1 MEFERVDTA
10 GYREYMD
17 KYKIGSL
24 AAKLF
29 FAAGFSD
36 EQILDITG
44 TPSLEDQSDDLTLR
58 RIRERIQKAAQTG
71 EKVFI
76 AGDYDTD
83 GLCGT
88 AILVRLLNR
97 LGIQNGYYIPNRT
110 NEGYGLNMER
120 TVQAITK
127 GYTLFIL
134 VDNGVKAKE
143 PLAYCKANG
152 VDTIVL
158 DHHTIDEEVACD
170 YLFHPDIAKGKRSWL
185 CGAGCAY
192 ETARMFGYEDDPEM
206 VMLAMTAT
214 LGDMMELRGE
224 NRAIVRKGLAW
235 MNSRPMPA
243 LKELIVRKDPP
254 YNESDIAFQIVP
266 KLNAVGRLA
275 EGNETN
281 RVVEYLTSDDPARI
295 HALAGKLLEKNSERK
310 DLTDRMIRS
319 IRPEE
324 LTQDFVFV
332 YHEDF
337 KPGVVGLAAAHI
349 SSDLK
354 KPVAVAGKKGNQAV
368 VSARCPDGL
377 NVMEL
382 LAPVSNLFDAFGGH
396 PGAAGFS
403 FSLDNLETVR
413 EFIGQLSCKAPS
425 LTEPFVILQDSDLSG
440 ENLEELFSYR
450 PFGMGAKLPKVGL
463 AGPAVTSERE
473 LGRPEF
479 KKWTFS
485 NGLSALTFEASKI
498 TDETGTDQ
506 PLYIGQLDEEW
517 FRGKRSYTLR
527 LSKIKK

>member
-1 MEFERVDTA
+1 MEFERVDVA
-10 GYREYMD
+10 GYRDLMNRYG
-17 KYKIGSL
+17 IGSL
-24 AAKLF
+24 AAKMF
-29 FAAGFSD
+29 CGAGFSD
-36 EQILDITG
+36 EQIRDITG
-44 TPSLEDQSDDLTLR
+44 TPVMEDQSEDLNLR
-58 RIRERIQKAAQTG
+58 KIRERIMKAAENG

-120 TVQAITK
+120 TVQAISK
-127 GYTLFIL
+127 GYSLFIL

-152 VDTIVL
+152 VNTIVL
-158 DHHTIDEEVACD
+158 DHHTMDEEVGCD
-170 YLFHPDIAKGKRSWL
+170 ELFHPDIAKGSRSWL

-192 ETARMFGYEDDPEM
+192 EVARMFGYEEDPEIL
-206 VMLAMTAT
+206 MLAMTAT
-214 LGDMMELRGE
+214 IGDMMELRGE
-224 NRAIVRKGLAW
+224 NRAIVKKGLAW
-235 MNSRPMPA
+235 MNSRPMQA

-254 YNESDIAFQIVP
+254 YNETDIAFQIVP

-281 RVVEYLTSDDPARI
+281 RVVEYLSADDPVKI
-295 HALAGKLLEKNSERK
+295 HALAGKLLEKNTERK
-310 DLTDRMIRS
+310 ELTDRMIRS

-337 KPGVVGLAAAHI
+337 KPGVVGLAAAHL
-349 SSDLK
+349 SSDLG
-354 KPVAVAGKKGNQAV
+354 KPVVVAGKKGNQAV
-368 VSARCPDGL
+368 ASARCPEGL

-382 LAPVSNLFDAFGGH
+382 LAPVSDCFDAFGGH

-403 FSLDNLETVR
+403 FSLERLETVR
-413 EFIGQLSCKAPS
+413 DTIGKIVCQAPS
-425 LTEPFVILQDSDLSG
+425 AKEPVVVLNDDDLTD
-440 ENLEELFSYR
+440 ENFEELFSYR
-450 PFGMGAKLPKVGL
+450 PFGMGAKLPM
-463 AGPAVTSERE
+463 AGIENPVVVSERE
-473 LGRPEF
+473 LGRPEY

-498 TDETGTDQ
+498 TEETGRDKAF
-506 PLYIGQLDEEW
+506 YAGRLDEEW
-517 FRGKRSYTLR
+517 FRGKRSYMLR